1 MQTIQVGQ
9 LKHELSSVLELVK
22 GGKEFVVEFGRKHQP
37 VAVILP
43 YSHYKK
49 EQNRE
54 FGLLQNKGSFSIQN
68 DFEISDEELLNS

>member
-22 GGKEFVVEFGRKHQP
+22 SGKEFVVEFGRKHQP

-43 YSHYKK
+43 YSHYKNDK
-49 EQNRE
+49 QRE
-54 FGLLQNKGSFSIQN
+54 FGLMADRGSFEMMSS
-68 DFEISDEELLNS
+68 FEMSDEELIGA